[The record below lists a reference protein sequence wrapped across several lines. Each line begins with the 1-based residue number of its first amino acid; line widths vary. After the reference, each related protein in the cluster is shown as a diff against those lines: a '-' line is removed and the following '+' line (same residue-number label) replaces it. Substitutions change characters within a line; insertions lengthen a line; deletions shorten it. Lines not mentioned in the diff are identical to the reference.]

1 MTEPKSIKH
10 QVADVI
16 VDVCGRLRLK
26 TGWAEGMI
34 IANALKDEGLLA
46 KELTSVTIDRDEVI
60 ENEHRNRIRNKT

>member
-1 MTEPKSIKH
+1 MPENKSINH

-46 KELTSVTIDRDEVI
+46 TEKRTRGALSRA
-60 ENEHRNRIRNKT
+60 RAMGK

>member
-1 MTEPKSIKH
+1 MPVFQQLRFGVQKMTETKSIKH

-46 KELTSVTIDRDEVI
+46 TELP
-60 ENEHRNRIRNKT
+60 KK